1 MVNKQI
7 SNNKY
12 IFTDDNQVIAG
23 KAGAIEVIVEAI
35 ENHMDNA
42 DICQQGCLILWSI
55 TLNGK

>member
-1 MVNKQI
+1 MA
-7 SNNKY
+7 
-12 IFTDDNQVIAG
+12 AG